1 VHYERQQEMSDQDE
15 RIKQF
20 EKRLRDVNDVFRRLL
35 ATVIDETDTQN
46 RTVAQF
52 QIERNEELLNDQ
64 SYKIKGSKK

>member
-1 VHYERQQEMSDQDE
+1 MSDQDE